1 VGSRTLSRD
10 VLLESIKGRIADKVF
25 QAMSKVPREFFVP
38 EEIRSRAYDD
48 TPLPIGHSQTISAPH
63 MVAIMC
69 DILELQK
76 GMNVLEVGGGSG
88 YHAAVMAEIIGS
100 EGHVYSVERVPELV
114 SQARKA
120 LERAGILN
128 VTVVEGDGSNGLPEH
143 APYDRISVAATA
155 PAVPEPLKDQLK
167 VGGKLVIPVGIGYQE
182 LLLVT
187 RKNGFLVEEKMG
199 VVFVPLIGEHG
210 FKERKISL

>member
-1 VGSRTLSRD
+1 MGSRALSRD
-10 VLLESIKGRIADKVF
+10 VLLESMKGRIGDKVL
-25 QAMSKVPREFFVP
+25 QAMTRVPREIFVP
-38 EEIRSRAYDD
+38 EDIRSRSYDD
-48 TPLPIGHSQTISAPH
+48 TPLPIGQGQTISAPH

-69 DILELQK
+69 DILDLQK

-88 YHAAVMAEIIGS
+88 YHAAVMAEIIGP

-114 SQARKA
+114 SRAREA
-120 LERAGILN
+120 LKRAGILN

-167 VGGKLVIPVGIGYQE
+167 VGGKLVIPVGVGYQE

-187 RKNGFLVEEKMG
+187 RKNGFVVEEKMG

-210 FKERKISL
+210 FKERKFGL